1 MALQVCR
8 QLAIYLGKLILPFS
22 TDQSRLITPTFLSR
36 LCRRRCSHPPTRAPL
51 LSVEEGNVVPRT
63 FCSYTFL
70 SRGGVLHVECDERMM
85 LAESIREEKEGYFL
99 WTGRQ
104 SQLSASRSSPDVAAQ
119 RVSAEVI
126 LPPVQR
132 K

>member
-1 MALQVCR
+1 
-8 QLAIYLGKLILPFS
+8 
-22 TDQSRLITPTFLSR
+22 
-36 LCRRRCSHPPTRAPL
+36 
-51 LSVEEGNVVPRT
+51 VPRT